1 MINLVAGARKKYLFA
16 VVVTVALV
24 AAILVYL
31 YSGDYWGLAAITAL
45 AILLCMLVALF
56 ILPSMFVAS
65 AKLQTTKQSRAHHS
79 FLNFCAKPKINGT
92 RREPLDGRT
101 GS

>member
-1 MINLVAGARKKYLFA
+1 MINLMAEARKKYLFA

-31 YSGDYWGLAAITAL
+31 CFGDHWEHLAAITTL

-56 ILPSMFVAS
+56 ILPSIFVAS
-65 AKLQTTKQSRAHHS
+65 AKLRTTKQYKYSS
-79 FLNFCAKPKINGT
+79 V
-92 RREPLDGRT
+92 
-101 GS
+101 